1 MKNWEEKMAWGEK
14 VAASWKTVTMEE
26 YIIDEMFWAAAER
39 DGMELD
45 ETDVYDMTEK
55 VMNGEW

>member
-14 VAASWKTVTMEE
+14 VAASWKIVTMEE